1 MALHTVRLSDLL
13 AGEALAARP
22 VAFGRRGVR
31 SGADLA
37 ADVAGLAAAVAASGR
52 GRWLLHTED
61 AYAACVALLALAHA
75 DCVAVLA
82 PNRQPET
89 LRRLAAGAAGA
100 LLDPAPEAP
109 PRGISC
115 FDPLGHRSEGTAPLG
130 ALDRDRTVAE
140 LRTSGTTGA
149 GAVVSKAL
157 RHLEDEVRVL
167 EQRFGPLLS
176 PGTRVFATVSH
187 QHIYGLLF
195 RILWP
200 LAVGRAFHADALLHP
215 QEIVPRMAEA
225 GDCALVSSPAHLR
238 RLAASGRL
246 RELRGACRAVFSSG
260 GPLDPETAAAVRD
273 ALGAAPHEILG
284 STETGGVAVR
294 QRGTALGEAWEPLP
308 GVEVAREPGEG
319 RLVVTSAFASCG
331 EDLPGGRRRFAMGD
345 RVEILDGGRFRL
357 SGRID
362 RTVKIGEKRLSLPE
376 MERELEADPLVAEA
390 ALLVLPR
397 AGEERVHAVVT
408 PTEAGRDR
416 LREGGR
422 RALAARLTERLA
434 AAWDRVLLPRAWRF
448 VDELPRDAQGKL
460 PVEALAALFQE
471 GGLDPE
477 LEGEEGAD
485 RQLRRRLRVPE
496 DLACLEGH
504 FEGNPVVPGVVQ
516 IGWALEAAAKLL
528 GAPPRVRGFE
538 GLRFPAL
545 LRPGD
550 ALEIAVEVSED
561 RRALRFAVAGRD
573 GDARVFA
580 SGRCAL
586 ASEAGP
592 PPAGP
597 AETPA

>member
-1 MALHTVRLSDLL
+1 MALHTARLSDLL
-13 AGEALAARP
+13 AGDTRPARP
-22 VAFGRRGVR
+22 AAFGRRGER
-31 SGADLA
+31 STADLA
-37 ADVAGLAAAVAASGR
+37 TDVARLAAAVAARGR

-61 AYAACVALLALAHA
+61 AYAACVALFALAHA
-75 DCVAVLA
+75 GCVAVLA

-89 LRRLAAGAAGA
+89 LRRLAAGATGA
-100 LLDPAPEAP
+100 LLDPAMGDP
-109 PRGISC
+109 PRTLPC
-115 FDPLGHRSEGTAPLG
+115 LDPLAHRAEGAARLG
-130 ALDRDRTVAE
+130 ALDRDCTVAE
-140 LRTSGTTGA
+140 LHTSGTTGA
-149 GAVVSKAL
+149 GAAVPKAL

-167 EQRFGPLLS
+167 EQRFGSELPR
-176 PGTRVFATVSH
+176 GARVFATVSH

-200 LAVGRAFHADALLHP
+200 LAAGRAFHADALLHP

-246 RELRGACRAVFSSG
+246 RELRGACFAVFSSG

-273 ALGAAPHEILG
+273 ALGTAPHEILG

-294 QRGTALGEAWEPLP
+294 QRGSDRGEAWQPLP
-308 GVEVAREPGEG
+308 GVEVAREPALG

-331 EDLPGGRRRFAMGD
+331 DETPGGRRRFTMGD
-345 RVEILDGGRFRL
+345 RIELREDGTFLL

-376 MERELEADPLVAEA
+376 MERELEADPLVSEA

-408 PTEAGRDR
+408 PTAAGREH

-422 RALAARLTERLA
+422 RALAAQLADRLA
-434 AAWDRVLLPRAWRF
+434 ASWDRVLLPRAWRF

-460 PVEALAALFQE
+460 PAEALAALFQE

-477 LEGEEGAD
+477 LEEEIEISLG
-485 RQLRRRLRVPE
+485 RELRRRLRVPE

-516 IGWALEAAAKLL
+516 IGWALDAAARIL
-528 GAPPRVRGFE
+528 GAPPLVRGFE
-538 GLRFPAL
+538 GLRFPAV

-550 ALEIAVEVSED
+550 ALEVAVAVSED
-561 RRALRFAVAGRD
+561 GRAVRFALAGRD

-580 SGRCAL
+580 SGRCLL
-586 ASEAGP
+586 AA
-592 PPAGP
+592 P
-597 AETPA
+597 AEAPA